1 MKRTGIAAFLVIL
14 ALAAGLTLFNRCS
27 GGDMAT
33 VTIRFHL
40 NEIVINSPLGSILR
54 KALDAIMPP
63 AFANSAFTKDDVT
76 AIYLTVTGPGM
87 EQISVEIPPTADQ
100 HTIILPPGKDRLFTV
115 SAYRSDPYSGVI
127 QKLFEGSNTISLE
140 AGDIVSLTIEMIQVW
155 QP

>member
-1 MKRTGIAAFLVIL
+1 MKRTGIAAFLAVLVL
-14 ALAAGLTLFNRCS
+14 ASGLTLFNRCT

-33 VTIRFHL
+33 VTIRFHS

-63 AFANSAFTKDDVT
+63 AFAKSAITKDDVT

-115 SAYRSDPYSGVI
+115 SAYGPDPYYSSGI
-127 QKLFEGSNTISLE
+127 QKLLEGSNTVSLE
-140 AGDIVSLTIEMIQVW
+140 AGDFVSLTINMVQVW
-155 QP
+155 F